1 MGDIK
6 RLLLVKGF
14 SRYNA
19 LRVFADFLKS
29 AFRDMGIKVD
39 VIGENIDDLDNEV
52 HEALS
57 KSYDAI
63 LALNGVLADQEMKDG
78 SYLMDNF
85 NAPFFAYYVDH
96 PCTNVERQQTILNR
110 YYAFQVDRNY
120 VDLLLKPNPNIR
132 DCGLIY
138 QAGIES
144 DSADNSFDKRKDE
157 VLFVGTY
164 KCHESI
170 LKDLKSDNSPLGL
183 IKQKMA
189 ETGVKEPCHTL
200 EALYDIAINMLGA
213 KIPDEEYY
221 TYIYEC
227 QDVEYYLRSYFR
239 ENAVKAL
246 VDSGIPV
253 TVYGGGWD
261 DLDVKDKSLLKCMP
275 PCDFMDFPSII
286 SEYKYVLN
294 VLPWSKAGFHDRI
307 ANTLLNGAISFTDE
321 SEYIN
326 EEGMNDKYL
335 KTYRLDDMSTL
346 VNAVKDMMSDGDRA
360 KELAKAGQE
369 YARRNHTWANRA
381 KEIVDFMS
389 EHTISKEVTD
399 VFGDIESEFTKR
411 GYHVMLPEHLRCEI
425 KGERPRFLLI
435 THQFTRTGAPNALL
449 NLAERLSLKGDVLF
463 MCPELGET
471 VRDILE
477 SGYPVVITPKYWERK
492 FVFKGFARKFDMVVA
507 NTVLNFPA
515 VMILDGADVPVYWWI
530 HEHESYFEYG
540 RGEIPNPNSFKANVR
555 VLVVSNY
562 VKNIIKK
569 EFDYD
574 ADVFMFGVKD
584 FGENNEA
591 KRSVGVPLH
600 FLVIGPISHEK
611 GQDLLV
617 NAYSNLPNGVKDKL
631 KVTFVGTK
639 SGDTFCKH
647 FANDIAK
654 EKNLEYLDA
663 MPQGELMKLLA
674 GSDGVIV
681 CSRVETVSTVA
692 VEAMSLGKCVVAGDS
707 VAISS
712 YIEDKRDGY
721 LYKTEDKE
729 SFAELLKRLT
739 LEGREAIT
747 GVGANSREI
756 YDKEFS
762 MSSFDK
768 RINEIMFGDA

>member
-1 MGDIK
+1 MSDIK
-6 RLLLVKGF
+6 RLLLIKGF

-29 AFRDMGIKVD
+29 AFRDMGIEVD

-52 HEALS
+52 HQALER
-57 KSYDAI
+57 SYDAI

-85 NAPFFAYYVDH
+85 DAPFYAYYVDH
-96 PCTNVERQQTILNR
+96 PCTNAERQQTILNR

-144 DSADNSFDKRKDE
+144 NSSDKVFETRRNE

-164 KCHESI
+164 KGHESI
-170 LKDLKSDNSPLGL
+170 LTDLKSDNSPLGL

-189 ETGVKEPCHTL
+189 EIGVKEPKHTL
-200 EALYDIAINMLGA
+200 EGLYDIAINELGA
-213 KIPDEEYY
+213 RIPDDEYY

-239 ENAVKAL
+239 ENAVNAL
-246 VDSGIPV
+246 VDNNIPV
-253 TVYGGGWD
+253 TVYGDGWSE
-261 DLDVKDKSLLKCMP
+261 LDVKDTSFLKCMP
-275 PCDFMDFPSII
+275 PCDFMEFPSII
-286 SEYKYVLN
+286 SDYRYVLN

-335 KTYRLDDMSTL
+335 KTYRLDDMATL
-346 VNAVKDMMSDGDRA
+346 VSAVKEMMADEERA
-360 KELAKAGQE
+360 SALAKAGQE
-369 YARRNHTWANRA
+369 YARANHTWANRA
-381 KEIVDFMS
+381 KEIIDFM
-389 EHTISKEVTD
+389 ISHAMDKD
-399 VFGDIESEFTKR
+399 VIDTWGDIEKEFTKR
-411 GYHVMLPEHLRCEI
+411 GYHVMLPEHLKCDVT
-425 KGERPRFLLI
+425 GDRPRFLLL
-435 THQFTRTGAPNALL
+435 THQFTRTGAPNALV
-449 NLAERLSLKGDVLF
+449 NLAERLSLKGDVCF
-463 MCPELGET
+463 MCPEIGET
-471 VRDILE
+471 VRGLLDR
-477 SGYPVVITPKYWERK
+477 GYPVVIAPKYWERK

-540 RGEIPNPNSFKANVR
+540 RGEIPNPNSFKTNIR
-555 VLVVSNY
+555 VLAVSDY

-574 ADVFMFGVKD
+574 ASTFMFGVKD
-584 FGENNEA
+584 FGVDISADSNI
-591 KRSVGVPLH
+591 SGPLH
-600 FLVIGPISHEK
+600 FLVIGPVSLEK
-611 GQDLLV
+611 GQDLLI
-617 NAYSNLPNGVKDKL
+617 NAYSHLPNGVKDQL
-631 KVTFVGTK
+631 KITFVGTK
-639 SGDTFCKH
+639 SNDAFCKH

-654 EKNLEYLDA
+654 EKNLQYLDA
-663 MPQGELMKLLA
+663 MPQEELMKLLA
-674 GSDGVIV
+674 LSDGVIV

-692 VEAMSLGKCVVAGDS
+692 VEAMSLKKCVVAGDS

-712 YIEDKRDGY
+712 YIEDRRNGY
-721 LYKTEDKE
+721 LYKTEDVE
-729 SFAELLKRLT
+729 SFIEVLKRLAAD
-739 LEGREAIT
+739 GR
-747 GVGANSREI
+747 GVISKVGECSREI
-756 YDKEFS
+756 YDNEFS
-762 MSSFDK
+762 MSAFDK